1 MTIVTKP
8 IVAEKKD
15 EKVGHELIDQN
26 VKKLSFCN
34 LKLALFVKVRKL
46 SIIGETLLLSLFP
59 RCFWFDGIFVNFSV
73 YVTIS

>member
-46 SIIGETLLLSLFP
+46 SIIGETLLLAYF
-59 RCFWFDGIFVNFSV
+59 RVVFDLTELS
-73 YVTIS
+73 

>member
-34 LKLALFVKVRKL
+34 L
-46 SIIGETLLLSLFP
+46 
-59 RCFWFDGIFVNFSV
+59 
-73 YVTIS
+73 

>member
-46 SIIGETLLLSLFP
+46 SIIGETLLLAYF
-59 RCFWFDGIFVNFSV
+59 RVVFD
-73 YVTIS
+73 

>member
-26 VKKLSFCN
+26 VKKLSFYN

-46 SIIGETLLLSLFP
+46 SIIGETLLLAYF
-59 RCFWFDGIFVNFSV
+59 RVVFDL
-73 YVTIS
+73 TKIS

>member
-15 EKVGHELIDQN
+15 EKVGHKLIDQN

-34 LKLALFVKVRKL
+34 L
-46 SIIGETLLLSLFP
+46 
-59 RCFWFDGIFVNFSV
+59 
-73 YVTIS
+73 